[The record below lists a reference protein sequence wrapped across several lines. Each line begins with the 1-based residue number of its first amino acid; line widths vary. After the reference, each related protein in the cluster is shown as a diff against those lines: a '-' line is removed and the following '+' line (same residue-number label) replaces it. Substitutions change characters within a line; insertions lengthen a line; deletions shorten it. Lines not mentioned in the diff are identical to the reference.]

1 MITERSC
8 SNQPKRKTARIVEK
22 TTNPGCFKKVFEC
35 SSCLSVCRICVKA
48 HAILEVFMHEWLHKV
63 KPDGNGVYDIA
74 AALERID
81 GIHSNLDQIIK
92 RRLYVPAA
100 VMLVKGLFL

>member
-1 MITERSC
+1 
-8 SNQPKRKTARIVEK
+8 
-22 TTNPGCFKKVFEC
+22 
-35 SSCLSVCRICVKA
+35 
-48 HAILEVFMHEWLHKV
+48 MHEGLHKV